1 MEIFISNQMDNN
13 QFNINIRERLS
24 LPSDKLSVNHQS
36 FVLIPI
42 NHSCA
47 LQSFKAW
54 LPDVLYEWVT
64 DLLLSVPD
72 ADSDRVSQ
80 WPWSQRG
87 QWMGPRNAL
96 CICCWTQFPQ
106 NNSRLCEILHLK
118 SIEWQ
123 KVRMQIFCWRRCKW
137 KQISN

>member
-1 MEIFISNQMDNN
+1 MDDN

-24 LPSDKLSVNHQS
+24 LPSDKLSVNHQP
-36 FVLIPI
+36 FVLNP
-42 NHSCA
+42 NNYPGA
-47 LQSFKAW
+47 LQPFKAR
-54 LPDVLYEWVT
+54 LLNVLYEWVT

-87 QWMGPRNAL
+87 QWLGPRNAL
-96 CICCWTQFPQ
+96 CICCWTQFSQ
-106 NNSRLCEILHLK
+106 NNSCLYEILHLK

-123 KVRMQIFCWRRCKW
+123 KIRKQIVCWMRCKW